1 MTSIPGTQWIFVDD
15 GSTDRTSVLCEAAC
29 ARSSAHTLR
38 MQRNSGK
45 SEAVRAGLVHSLSDC
60 RDTDLVGFMD
70 ADGAFASGDVAR
82 LIAEA
87 GNLLTTR
94 REYDSLWSSR
104 VALSGRNIERSAKR
118 HYMGRIAATVLS
130 WNSSG
135 VPYDTQSG
143 FKLFAPTDSFAATVS
158 QRFQTRWLFEMEILV
173 RFQLSTGR
181 AMRVWEEPLYSWR
194 DVPGS
199 KVSAKEVLRIGRE
212 ILKVKRLSRRASS

>member
-15 GSTDRTSVLCEAAC
+15 GSADRTSALCEAAC
-29 ARSSAHTLR
+29 KGSSAYTLR
-38 MQRNSGK
+38 LQRNSGK
-45 SEAVRAGLVHSLSDC
+45 SEAVRAGLVRSLSDC
-60 RDTDLVGFMD
+60 GDTDVVGFMD
-70 ADGAFASGDVAR
+70 ADGAFASGDVER

-87 GNLLTTR
+87 RNLLTAR
-94 REYDSLWSSR
+94 SEYDSLWSSR
-104 VALSGRNIERSAKR
+104 VALSGRNIERSARR

-158 QRFQTRWLFEMEILV
+158 QPFQTRWLFEMEILV
-173 RFQLSTGR
+173 RFQLTTGR
-181 AMRVWEEPLYSWR
+181 AMQVWEEPLYSWR

-199 KVSAKEVLRIGRE
+199 KVSAREVLRIGRE
-212 ILKVKRLSRRASS
+212 ILKVKRLTSRA